1 MKELKKSAYKKM
13 KAIVIGS
20 RNQFCIHE
28 DLKAKSN
35 SDKIYLCK
43 SLVRKSENRDSK
55 ESEES
60 DEADEES
67 HEADKANGTQHIKPK
82 GCIHYEKID
91 SHLHVPE
98 LKENI
103 IDIEDLHLIGQNYG
117 CCPYFVSKKIA
128 ETADIIFMPYNY
140 LIDPRLRDA
149 NQIDLKN
156 AIIILDEAHNV
167 NVVCEQSASTFIKSS
182 QIRKAI
188 AELNYVYTFAH
199 FDIFAVDL
207 ELNSK

>member
-1 MKELKKSAYKKM
+1 MKELKKSAYNEM

-20 RNQFCIHE
+20 RNQFCIHPE
-28 DLKAKSN
+28 LKAKSN

-43 SLVRKSENRDSK
+43 SLVRKSERED
-55 ESEES
+55 SEES
-60 DEADEES
+60 DEA
-67 HEADKANGTQHIKPK
+67 NGTQETK

-91 SHLHVPE
+91 LHLNEPE
-98 LKENI
+98 LKEKI
-103 IDIEDLHLIGQNYG
+103 IDIEDLHLIGQKYD

-128 ETADIIFMPYNY
+128 KSADIIFMPYNY

-149 NQIDLKN
+149 IFDDNQIDLKN

-182 QIRKAI
+182 HIRKAI
-188 AELNYVYTFAH
+188 AELNYVH
-199 FDIFAVDL
+199 FPHFYIHSTLHSLCGTLIKSNQF
-207 ELNSK
+207 